1 MEGLKIV
8 KNTDRF
14 SSDGIFFFFWALIP
28 QIFEDSAFN
37 ASK

>member
-14 SSDGIFFFFWALIP
+14 SSDGIFFFFLGS
-28 QIFEDSAFN
+28 DS
-37 ASK
+37 SDL